1 MSTQSLGNEVQEK
14 LTQALESGRMPAGV
28 EVRAKQLLARLCQP
42 VRLGVLGRFGSGK
55 SSLVN
60 LLVGFE
66 VLPYDVRLP
75 TTQVTFAEKAS
86 AVCTLADG
94 TKREI
99 ATASAYDITEL
110 KPLFVELRLP
120 LPALKKISVLEVVTP
135 NNPNAIHKA
144 SQWAAKR
151 CELAIWC
158 TETFDVNEQEI
169 WGQMPD
175 ILKDHAFLMLTKADQ
190 LKAKGTLEQVL
201 DATRAL
207 AGHEFS
213 DILPIATLEAIA
225 ARRLDGSV
233 DKKSMR
239 SSGGLALIS
248 AVLKQIDLGRQSDV
262 DMAVMLLHQ
271 LAQSQAITAKVPEAD
286 NEVLQAVIGTAS
298 SKPVIPVPEVQVKPT
313 SEPVVAASEPT
324 HEPELQTKS
333 EPITAAA
340 PLEPA

>member
-120 LPALKKISVLEVVTP
+120 LPALRKF
-135 NNPNAIHKA
+135 
-144 SQWAAKR
+144 R
-151 CELAIWC
+151 
-158 TETFDVNEQEI
+158 F
-169 WGQMPD
+169 
-175 ILKDHAFLMLTKADQ
+175 LKLSHRIIPTQF
-190 LKAKGTLEQVL
+190 
-201 DATRAL
+201 TRQAN
-207 AGHEFS
+207 G
-213 DILPIATLEAIA
+213 LP
-225 ARRLDGSV
+225 
-233 DKKSMR
+233 
-239 SSGGLALIS
+239 S
-248 AVLKQIDLGRQSDV
+248 AVNWLFGVPKPLMSTNRKFG
-262 DMAVMLLHQ
+262 
-271 LAQSQAITAKVPEAD
+271 AKCP
-286 NEVLQAVIGTAS
+286 IS
-298 SKPVIPVPEVQVKPT
+298 SKT
-313 SEPVVAASEPT
+313 TRS
-324 HEPELQTKS
+324 
-333 EPITAAA
+333 
-340 PLEPA
+340 